1 MRGDPFVCSCFFVRN
16 DEELSIFINFP
27 RWLCA
32 PVLMDHGSWIMDGP
46 FFCEIRHLNP
56 LALVYIGQLGSQQG
70 GRHFINPE

>member
-32 PVLMDHGSWIMDGP
+32 PVLMDHGSWMGP
-46 FFCEIRHLNP
+46 SSARFVISILWP
-56 LALVYIGQLGSQQG
+56 WYI
-70 GRHFINPE
+70 